1 MKLEIKAGPN
11 GIEGGVRWPEAQE
24 EMEKAGRV
32 SPWMITTMKLMPPL
46 MLARKMRGMMGFPNK
61 DIARRPLE
69 TRHFSIDG
77 PNGGVAVRSYKPAG
91 DRLPVVVYFHG
102 GGWIGGSVEVVE
114 NICRGIAD
122 KAGCVALNVD
132 YRLAPEHKFPAGLE
146 DCYAA
151 AAWAAENAAAL
162 GGDPEKVFLA
172 GDSAGGN
179 FATVCTL
186 LAKERKGPAFAG
198 QILIYAAVLM
208 AEGPGEGEEAGEA
221 SKNPLMAVVPKMYL
235 RDRKLL
241 TDPRVSPLLAKDLGG
256 LPPALVITAEFCF
269 IREQGEA
276 YARKL
281 SEAGVQVKALRY
293 NGLGHAFLDKVGVWP
308 YADGCVADIADYI
321 DSSLRTASST
331 SSR

>member
-1 MKLEIKAGPN
+1 
-11 GIEGGVRWPEAQE
+11 
-24 EMEKAGRV
+24 
-32 SPWMITTMKLMPPL
+32 
-46 MLARKMRGMMGFPNK
+46 
-61 DIARRPLE
+61 
-69 TRHFSIDG
+69 
-77 PNGGVAVRSYKPAG
+77 
-91 DRLPVVVYFHG
+91 
-102 GGWIGGSVEVVE
+102 
-114 NICRGIAD
+114 
-122 KAGCVALNVD
+122 
-132 YRLAPEHKFPAGLE
+132 
-146 DCYAA
+146 
-151 AAWAAENAAAL
+151 
-162 GGDPEKVFLA
+162 
-172 GDSAGGN
+172 
-179 FATVCTL
+179 
-186 LAKERKGPAFAG
+186 
-198 QILIYAAVLM
+198 
-208 AEGPGEGEEAGEA
+208 
-221 SKNPLMAVVPKMYL
+221 MAVVPKMYL